1 MRKDISR
8 HWFVLLVL
16 VLSLL
21 LTAGSARAAGFY
33 KGKVIRVIVGFSP
46 GGGFDTHAR
55 TLARHLSKYIPG
67 KPTIIVDNMGG
78 AGSLK
83 AANYISRVSK
93 PDGLTIGM
101 VSGATVMGQLLG
113 RKGIKFDVRKFEI
126 IAAPTPYKTVCVLSK
141 ASGITSLEKWKN
153 SKRPVKFGMTGPGAS
168 AHDVPLVLN
177 AALGLPV
184 KPVPGYKGTSK
195 VRLAVESGEVDG
207 TCFAWDSM
215 KATWKAKLE
224 SGALIPVIQTFK
236 TKQPDLPN
244 VPNAIDLA
252 KTPEARALIEMG
264 IHAPGMVNRY
274 YTLPPKTPKDRV
286 SILRKAFLAAFK
298 DPAFLADAK
307 KARLEIEPL
316 TAAEVS
322 KNMEALF
329 SMKPALAKKLKK
341 IIARKAIR

>member
-1 MRKDISR
+1 MKLSNSKS
-8 HWFVLLVL
+8 WFFLI
-16 VLSLL
+16 VLSLSFL
-21 LTAGSARAAGFY
+21 LAASPARAAEFF
-33 KGKVIRVIVGFSP
+33 KGKVIRIIVGFSP

-55 TLARHLSKYIPG
+55 TLARHLPKYIPG
-67 KPTIIVDNMGG
+67 NPTVIVDNMGG

-83 AANYISRVSK
+83 AANYIARVSK

-113 RKGIKFDVRKFEI
+113 RKGLKFDVRQFELV
-126 IAAPTPYKTVCVLSK
+126 ASPTPYKTVCVFSK
-141 ASGITSLEKWKN
+141 ASGITSLEKWRT

-177 AALGLPV
+177 AALGLSV
-184 KPVPGYKGTSK
+184 KPVAGYKGTSK
-195 VRLAVESGEVDG
+195 IRLAVESGEVDG

-215 KATWKAKLE
+215 KATWKAKLA
-224 SGALIPVIQTFK
+224 SGDLIPVLQTFK

-252 KTPEARALIEMG
+252 KSDEARALIEMG

-286 SILRKAFLAAFK
+286 AILRKAFLAAFK

-316 TAAEVS
+316 TAEEVS

-329 SMKPALAKKLKK
+329 SMDPGLAKKLKK

>member
-126 IAAPTPYKTVCVLSK
+126 IAAPTPYKTVCFLSK
-141 ASGITSLEKWKN
+141 ASVITSL
-153 SKRPVKFGMTGPGAS
+153 
-168 AHDVPLVLN
+168 
-177 AALGLPV
+177 
-184 KPVPGYKGTSK
+184 
-195 VRLAVESGEVDG
+195 
-207 TCFAWDSM
+207 
-215 KATWKAKLE
+215 
-224 SGALIPVIQTFK
+224 
-236 TKQPDLPN
+236 
-244 VPNAIDLA
+244 
-252 KTPEARALIEMG
+252 
-264 IHAPGMVNRY
+264 
-274 YTLPPKTPKDRV
+274 
-286 SILRKAFLAAFK
+286 
-298 DPAFLADAK
+298 
-307 KARLEIEPL
+307 
-316 TAAEVS
+316 
-322 KNMEALF
+322 
-329 SMKPALAKKLKK
+329 
-341 IIARKAIR
+341 